1 MWGIYLEFEKKLS
14 KIELRIK
21 DSSFKTDYYI
31 FDYDPEHELKVRK
44 EVKYLKDKYNN
55 SSFGFKI
62 VEFDLYE
69 VILDILKSKNY
80 LEKTF
85 EFEKKKGRKIT
96 KRAITNMLKLSSSS
110 NLIVNY
116 IKERYTPDSIIF
128 ITGVGKAYPLLRSHN
143 VLNNLSEQVDDV
155 PVIMFFPGKYSGL
168 DLVLF
173 NTLKDSNFYKAQP
186 LIK

>member
-1 MWGIYLEFEKKLS
+1 MDFEEKLNHAEL
-14 KIELRIK
+14 KIR
-21 DSSFKTDYYI
+21 DSSLNVDYYI
-31 FDYDPEHELKVRK
+31 FDYDPKYELKVRNEIKKIK
-44 EVKYLKDKYNN
+44 EKINN
-55 SSFGFKI
+55 NPNYEFNI

-69 VILDILKSKNY
+69 IVLDILKSKGY

-85 EFEKKKGRKIT
+85 ELEKRKGRAQAKKAVT
-96 KRAITNMLKLSSSS
+96 KMLKLSTDS

-116 IKERYTPDSIIF
+116 IKERYSPNSRIL

-143 VLNNLSEQVDDV
+143 VLNNLSQQVDDV

-168 DLVLF
+168 DLLLF
-173 NTLKDSNFYKAQP
+173 DTIKDSNYYKAKQ

>member
-1 MWGIYLEFEKKLS
+1 MEFKKKLNE
-14 KIELRIK
+14 IELRIK
-21 DSSFKTDYYI
+21 DPSFQADYYI
-31 FDYDPEHELKVRK
+31 FDYNPEYELEVRK
-44 EVKYLKDKYNN
+44 EVKYLKDKYDG

-69 VILDILKSKNY
+69 VILEILKSKNY

-116 IKERYTPDSIIF
+116 IKERYSSDSIIF

-168 DLVLF
+168 DLILF